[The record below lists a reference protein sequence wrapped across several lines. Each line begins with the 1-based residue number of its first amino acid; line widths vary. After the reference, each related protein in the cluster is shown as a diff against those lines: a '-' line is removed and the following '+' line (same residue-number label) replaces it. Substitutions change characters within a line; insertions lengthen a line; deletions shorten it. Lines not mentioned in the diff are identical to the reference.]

1 MWQEGL
7 VNTVFLN
14 DNFIK
19 MYFISLFLIFY
30 IVFRFHRSYLTNEKW
45 QKESIHEAE
54 VLTYWVKYPTLQRMS
69 GRNLKH
75 SPIHQKMAENG
86 AFFGSAGG
94 YERPLFFLKNNKQL
108 EVHIL

>member
-1 MWQEGL
+1 
-7 VNTVFLN
+7 
-14 DNFIK
+14 

-30 IVFRFHRSYLTNEKW
+30 IVFRFHRSYLTNKKW
-45 QKESIHEAE
+45 QEESIHEAE

>member
-1 MWQEGL
+1 
-7 VNTVFLN
+7 
-14 DNFIK
+14 
-19 MYFISLFLIFY
+19 MYFISLFLIFC
-30 IVFRFHRSYLTNEKW
+30 IVVRFHRSYLTNERW

-75 SPIHQKMAENG
+75 SPIHEKMAENG

>member
-1 MWQEGL
+1 
-7 VNTVFLN
+7 
-14 DNFIK
+14 

-30 IVFRFHRSYLTNEKW
+30 IVFRFHRSYLTNKKW
-45 QKESIHEAE
+45 QEESIHEAE

-108 EVHIL
+108 EVHNTHIISLLYRN